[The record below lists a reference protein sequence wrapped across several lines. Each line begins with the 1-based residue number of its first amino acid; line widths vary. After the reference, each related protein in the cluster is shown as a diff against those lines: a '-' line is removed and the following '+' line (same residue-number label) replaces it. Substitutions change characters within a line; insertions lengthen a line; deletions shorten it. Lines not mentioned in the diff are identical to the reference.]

1 MAAMKFANIML
12 HSKTS
17 WRVSGLP
24 VNGLE
29 SMDWEKGY
37 QQDKGPFLSIYL
49 THLSF
54 TLYQET
60 IHSLLLHIKAASC

>member
-29 SMDWEKGY
+29 SMD
-37 QQDKGPFLSIYL
+37 
-49 THLSF
+49 
-54 TLYQET
+54 
-60 IHSLLLHIKAASC
+60 